1 MHRKVKI
8 FILSL
13 IAIFLHASQVSMA
26 WEGCED
32 LPFYYPLQIIWF
44 EGVLKGEK
52 GLKEAAAIYDRC
64 CDCSAPWIKAMKTE
78 TKFIGT
84 ARSVRFEEVDVG
96 GGETYNR
103 IAAEF
108 VKIIVKQGEPIAT
121 TNLKV
126 ESRIG
131 PCNYLFETGKRYEVS
146 VTPLS
151 SDQSQTNKCL
161 GIREIE

>member
-1 MHRKVKI
+1 MHRK
-8 FILSL
+8 FNLLSLSL
-13 IAIFLHASQVSMA
+13 IAIFLYSSQVSAA

-32 LPFYYPLQIIWF
+32 LPSYYPLQLIWF

-52 GLKEAAAIYDRC
+52 GLKEAAVIYARC

-78 TKFIGT
+78 MKFQGT

-103 IAAEF
+103 IVAEF
-108 VKIIVKQGEPIAT
+108 EKIIVKEDEPITT

-131 PCNYLFETGKRYEVS
+131 PCNFLFEAGKRYEVS
-146 VTPLS
+146 VAPLNI
-151 SDQSQTNKCL
+151 DQSQTNKCL